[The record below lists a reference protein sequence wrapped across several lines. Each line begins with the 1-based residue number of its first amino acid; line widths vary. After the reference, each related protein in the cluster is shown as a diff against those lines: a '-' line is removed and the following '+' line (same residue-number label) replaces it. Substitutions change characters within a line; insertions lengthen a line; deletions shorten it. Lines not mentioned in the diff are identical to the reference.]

1 MPNAIK
7 YSVSTQTLA
16 LKKGNYWIGTGDV
29 SKSPTST
36 TDYWNGITPP
46 TGGYTIYLNKESNG
60 PSIYVPTNDVELIS
74 LTNRIAG
81 AAYTTASQ
89 CLVYFTGQTD
99 KMVFNVD
106 YESIVTDGL
115 ILNLDAGFVSSY
127 PATGSTWY
135 DLSGN
140 NNNGTLVNGPTFN
153 SSDGGSIVFDGTDD
167 YVNLTSTI
175 QFNTNDFSICGWFR
189 SDSGNTSYKQIWN
202 SGYNGGNPDV
212 EIGLESPTNYLYFY
226 IRPPAVVEEVVK
238 TSYSVNDNLWR
249 YFTATKTSSTISLY
263 VNGALVSSKSGT
275 YTSDVD
281 SAGVI
286 PRIGNGLS
294 NINNRPFKGN
304 IAYVSTYN
312 RALTASEISQNY
324 NAQKERFP
332 LLLDLYP
339 SAAAAYSVRKLRNA
353 YTGSAIRV
361 RRSSDNAEQ
370 DIGFSGGNL
379 DTSALTTFV
388 GANDGF
394 VTTFYD
400 QSENARNMTQSTAAN
415 QPQIVVSGS
424 VLTQGSKPIMKFTS
438 SSQRLNTPSFSLSAN
453 RTYVM
458 TLYNVTNAIASYKV
472 YLGAEAGGSDNLV
485 NGINGTFAS
494 SNIIRSY
501 VGSGASNNAAGVN
514 ATANN
519 AYFLLGAYVQ
529 GSSQHQHYRNGALNA
544 QNTSLT
550 ISPTTNSQVNSIM
563 FNGANGSDLRTNEA
577 IIWDSYQSSNR
588 TGIES
593 NINAYYAIY

>member
-1 MPNAIK
+1 
-7 YSVSTQTLA
+7 
-16 LKKGNYWIGTGDV
+16 
-29 SKSPTST
+29 
-36 TDYWNGITPP
+36 
-46 TGGYTIYLNKESNG
+46 
-60 PSIYVPTNDVELIS
+60 
-74 LTNRIAG
+74 
-81 AAYTTASQ
+81 
-89 CLVYFTGQTD
+89 
-99 KMVFNVD
+99 MVFNVD

-153 SSDGGSIVFDGTDD
+153 SSNGGSIVFDGTDD

-324 NAQKERFP
+324 NAQKGRYVY

-339 SAAAAYSVRKLRNA
+339 SAAAAYSVRKLRSA

-361 RRSSDNAEQ
+361 RRSSDNTEQ
-370 DIGFSGGNL
+370 DIGFSDGNL

-400 QSENARNMTQSTAAN
+400 QSGNARNATQATAAN

-458 TLYNVTNAIASYKV
+458 TLYNVTNALASYKV
-472 YLGAEAGGSDNLV
+472 YLGAVANGADNLI
-485 NGINGTFAS
+485 NGFIGTFAS
-494 SNIIRSY
+494 SNIIRSW
-501 VGSGASNNAAGVN
+501 VGSGASNNAVGVN

-577 IIWDSYQSSNR
+577 IIWDSYQSTNR
-588 TGIES
+588 SGIES